1 MNKDDILNLIQEQND
16 KIEELSDQLSE
27 SNMALQ
33 DALNNLDNKQS
44 DIDQAYMKASQLI
57 DTIKQLKEN
66 IEFKYSTDV
75 DIDTHPNMSKIITIG
90 RYKGQD
96 YVQVHTVQPD
106 DFNHLVHIVR
116 NMTKA
121 GVVNRIDA
129 PIQLRQPFQDLM
141 EYSQS

>member
-1 MNKDDILNLIQEQND
+1 M
-16 KIEELSDQLSE
+16 
-27 SNMALQ
+27 
-33 DALNNLDNKQS
+33 
-44 DIDQAYMKASQLI
+44 
-57 DTIKQLKEN
+57 
-66 IEFKYSTDV
+66 
-75 DIDTHPNMSKIITIG
+75 
-90 RYKGQD
+90 
-96 YVQVHTVQPD
+96 QPD

>member
-33 DALNNLDNKQS
+33 DALNNLVNKQS

-66 IEFKYSTDV
+66 IEFKY
-75 DIDTHPNMSKIITIG
+75 
-90 RYKGQD
+90 
-96 YVQVHTVQPD
+96 
-106 DFNHLVHIVR
+106 
-116 NMTKA
+116 
-121 GVVNRIDA
+121 
-129 PIQLRQPFQDLM
+129 
-141 EYSQS
+141 